1 MGRLK
6 ETWEKRKM
14 MSLSK
19 FRSPMS
25 WSIIFIVAIG
35 TYGLISI
42 SASLS
47 PLFERSVEAV
57 DDSQTSALLD
67 QHKMLITMDVARFE
81 GRSAFFKPVRKAPPP
96 PPPPPTPKVD
106 SEPKDVGP
114 PPPPPPPSNYMGPE
128 LIAILGDEAWF
139 RGSGSGVEAV
149 IRLKAGAEHDGLKV
163 VSTTLPSM
171 VTVEYRRGV
180 YEIDLFVTEEP
191 FFLQEVPELPDTS
204 FLKKIDEEEEAP
216 ASS

>member
-81 GRSAFFKPVRKAPPP
+81 GRSAFFKPIRKAP
-96 PPPPPTPKVD
+96 
-106 SEPKDVGP
+106 
-114 PPPPPPPSNYMGPE
+114 
-128 LIAILGDEAWF
+128 
-139 RGSGSGVEAV
+139 
-149 IRLKAGAEHDGLKV
+149 
-163 VSTTLPSM
+163 
-171 VTVEYRRGV
+171 
-180 YEIDLFVTEEP
+180 
-191 FFLQEVPELPDTS
+191 
-204 FLKKIDEEEEAP
+204 
-216 ASS
+216 

>member
-1 MGRLK
+1 MGRLE

-25 WSIIFIVAIG
+25 WSIISIVVIG

-42 SASLS
+42 SASIS

-57 DDSQTSALLD
+57 DDSQKSALLD

-114 PPPPPPPSNYMGPE
+114 PPPPPPPANYMGPE

-139 RGSGSGVEAV
+139 RGSGSGAEAV
-149 IRLKAGAEHDGLKV
+149 IRLTVGTEHDGLKV
-163 VSTTLPSM
+163 ISTTLPSM

-180 YEIDLFVTEEP
+180 YEIDLFVSEEP

-204 FLKKIDEEEEAP
+204 FLKQIDEEEEAP